1 MKLTDLIFP
10 KVCFGCKNQGK
21 YLCSECLSRLYY
33 NKPIYLK
40 SKSGFSPDF
49 LLAIYPYKK
58 PIREAILALKYKY
71 ATDVAKELAD
81 LVVSYVK
88 SVKISFPQNPLLIP
102 IPIHWYKKNLRG
114 FNQMEEIG
122 KRVAEN
128 LGWRFIPDLLIKRKA
143 TPSQA
148 ELKKEDRAIN
158 LSGSI
163 VLNPVRKFII
173 SNFNSI
179 ILFDDV
185 YTTGSTIKEACRVLK
200 KGGAKEV
207 WGLTLAG

>member
-1 MKLTDLIFP
+1 
-10 KVCFGCKNQGK
+10 
-21 YLCSECLSRLYY
+21 
-33 NKPIYLK
+33 
-40 SKSGFSPDF
+40 
-49 LLAIYPYKK
+49 
-58 PIREAILALKYKY
+58 
-71 ATDVAKELAD
+71 
-81 LVVSYVK
+81 
-88 SVKISFPQNPLLIP
+88 
-102 IPIHWYKKNLRG
+102 
-114 FNQMEEIG
+114 MEEIG